1 MNDQI
6 DKIKEPIEKAA
17 EPITSKMSPMMMN
30 ITVIALTLIIGLLA
44 IKITDYI
51 FKKFRKTG
59 KIAYNFLNTLIKGFI
74 ILVMIFK
81 IGNLSQTFQSMAG
94 SILMSS
100 SLIVAVLAFA
110 FQKSLEDLIA
120 GFMISV
126 FRPFEV
132 GDRINFVNM
141 RIVGYI
147 EDISLRHTTI
157 RTFTNSR
164 LIVPN
169 SVMNK
174 EVLENSH
181 IVDPISGG
189 FLDITIAYTADIDR
203 AMEIMVECVESDKDV
218 LDIRPINERVGR
230 HFTTV
235 FINELS
241 EYGVNLRVTI
251 WTANVDLNFETVSR
265 LRKEIVKRFVAEGI
279 EIASLSNNLRIA
291 MANDKIRG

>member
-1 MNDQI
+1 MNDKI
-6 DKIKEPIEKAA
+6 DKIIEPIEKAA
-17 EPITSKMSPMMMN
+17 EPISSKMSPTMKAL
-30 ITVIALTLIIGLLA
+30 VIIAVTLIVGIIA
-44 IKITDYI
+44 IKITDYL

-59 KIAYNFLNTLIKGFI
+59 KIGYNFLNTLIKSFI
-74 ILVMIFK
+74 ILVMVFK
-81 IGNLSQTFQSMAG
+81 IGSLSQTFQSMAG

-120 GFMISV
+120 GLMISV

-141 RIVGYI
+141 SIVGYI

-169 SVMNK
+169 SVMNR

-181 IVDPISGG
+181 IIDPVAGG
-189 FLDITIAYTADIDR
+189 FLDITIAYTADIDK
-203 AMEIMVECVESDKDV
+203 AMDIIVECVESDKDV
-218 LDIRPINERVGR
+218 LDIRPINERVGS

-241 EYGVNLRVTI
+241 QYGVNLRVTI

-265 LRKEIVKRFVAEGI
+265 LRKEIVKRFVKEGI
-279 EIASLSNNLRIA
+279 EIASLSKSLKFA
-291 MANDKIRG
+291 MENEITRG

>member
-17 EPITSKMSPMMMN
+17 EPITSKMSPMMMD
-30 ITVIALTLIIGLLA
+30 ITVIALTILIGLLA

-59 KIAYNFLNTLIKGFI
+59 KISYNFLNTLIKGFI

-141 RIVGYI
+141 KIVGYI

-203 AMEIMVECVESDKDV
+203 AMEIIVECVESDKDV
-218 LDIRPINERVGR
+218 LDIRPIDERVGS

-279 EIASLSNNLRIA
+279 EIASLYNNLRIA
-291 MANDKIRG
+291 MENDKIRG

>member
-30 ITVIALTLIIGLLA
+30 ITVIALTIIIGLLA

-141 RIVGYI
+141 KIVGYI

-181 IVDPISGG
+181 IVDPMSGG

-203 AMEIMVECVESDKDV
+203 AMDIIVECVERDKDV
-218 LDIRPINERVGR
+218 LDIRPINERVGS

-251 WTANVDLNFETVSR
+251 WTKNVDLNFETVSR

-291 MANDKIRG
+291 MENDKIRG

>member
-30 ITVIALTLIIGLLA
+30 ITVIALTLLIGLLA

-51 FKKFRKTG
+51 FKKFRRTG

-120 GFMISV
+120 EIMKSV
-126 FRPFEV
+126 FRTFED

-141 RIVGYI
+141 KIVGYI

-203 AMEIMVECVESDKDV
+203 AMEIIVECVESDKDV
-218 LDIRPINERVGR
+218 LDIRPIDERVGS

-291 MANDKIRG
+291 MENDKIRG

>member
-17 EPITSKMSPMMMN
+17 EPITSKMSPMMMD
-30 ITVIALTLIIGLLA
+30 ITVIALTLLIGLLA

-141 RIVGYI
+141 KIVGYI

-218 LDIRPINERVGR
+218 LDIRPIDERVGR

-291 MANDKIRG
+291 MENDKIRG

>member
-17 EPITSKMSPMMMN
+17 EPITSKMSPMMMD
-30 ITVIALTLIIGLLA
+30 ITVIALTLLIGLLA
-44 IKITDYI
+44 IKIVDYI
-51 FKKFRKTG
+51 FKKFKKTG
-59 KIAYNFLNTLIKGFI
+59 KISYNFLNTLIKGFI
-74 ILVMIFK
+74 ILLMIFK

>member
-30 ITVIALTLIIGLLA
+30 ITVVALTLLIGLLA

-203 AMEIMVECVESDKDV
+203 AMEIIVECVESDKDV

-279 EIASLSNNLRIA
+279 EIASLLSNLRIA
-291 MANDKIRG
+291 MENDKIRG

>member
-17 EPITSKMSPMMMN
+17 EPITSKMSPMMMD
-30 ITVIALTLIIGLLA
+30 ITVIALTLLIGLLA

-279 EIASLSNNLRIA
+279 EIASLLSNLRIA

>member
-17 EPITSKMSPMMMN
+17 EPITSKMSPMMMD
-30 ITVIALTLIIGLLA
+30 ITVIALTILIGLLA

-59 KIAYNFLNTLIKGFI
+59 KISYNFLNTLIKGFI

-141 RIVGYI
+141 QIVGYI

-203 AMEIMVECVESDKDV
+203 AMEIIVECVESDKDV
-218 LDIRPINERVGR
+218 LDIRPIDEREGS

-291 MANDKIRG
+291 MENDKIRG

>member
-17 EPITSKMSPMMMN
+17 KPITSKMSPMMMN
-30 ITVIALTLIIGLLA
+30 ITVIALTLLIGLLA

-74 ILVMIFK
+74 VLVMIFK

-141 RIVGYI
+141 KIVGYI

-203 AMEIMVECVESDKDV
+203 AMEIIAECVESDKDV
-218 LDIRPINERVGR
+218 LDIRPIDERVGS

-279 EIASLSNNLRIA
+279 EIASFSNNLRIA
-291 MANDKIRG
+291 MENDKIRG

>member
-17 EPITSKMSPMMMN
+17 EPITSKMSPMMMD
-30 ITVIALTLIIGLLA
+30 ITVIALTLLIGLLA

-59 KIAYNFLNTLIKGFI
+59 KISYNFLNTLIKGFI

-141 RIVGYI
+141 QIVGYI

-181 IVDPISGG
+181 IIDPVSGG

-203 AMEIMVECVESDKDV
+203 AMEIIVECVESDKDV
-218 LDIRPINERVGR
+218 LDIRPIDERVGS

-279 EIASLSNNLRIA
+279 EIASLLSNLRIA
-291 MANDKIRG
+291 MENDKIRG

>member
-17 EPITSKMSPMMMN
+17 EPITSKMSPIMMD
-30 ITVIALTLIIGLLA
+30 ITVIALTLLIGLLA

-59 KIAYNFLNTLIKGFI
+59 KISYNFLNTLIKGFI

-141 RIVGYI
+141 KIVGYI

-203 AMEIMVECVESDKDV
+203 AMEIIVECVESDKDV
-218 LDIRPINERVGR
+218 LDIRPIDERVGS

-291 MANDKIRG
+291 MENDKIRG

>member
-17 EPITSKMSPMMMN
+17 EPITSKMSPMMMD
-30 ITVIALTLIIGLLA
+30 ITVIALTILIGLLA

-59 KIAYNFLNTLIKGFI
+59 KISYNFLNTLIKGFI

-141 RIVGYI
+141 QIVGYI

-181 IVDPISGG
+181 IIDPVSGG

-203 AMEIMVECVESDKDV
+203 AMEIIVECVESDKDV
-218 LDIRPINERVGR
+218 LDIRPIDEREGS

-291 MANDKIRG
+291 MENDKIRG

>member
-17 EPITSKMSPMMMN
+17 EPITSKMSPMMMD
-30 ITVIALTLIIGLLA
+30 ITVIALTILIGLLA

-59 KIAYNFLNTLIKGFI
+59 KISYNFLNTLIKGFI

-141 RIVGYI
+141 KIVGYI

-203 AMEIMVECVESDKDV
+203 AMEIIVECVESDKDV
-218 LDIRPINERVGR
+218 LDIRPIDERVGS

-291 MANDKIRG
+291 MENDKIRG

>member
-17 EPITSKMSPMMMN
+17 EPITSKMSPMMMD
-30 ITVIALTLIIGLLA
+30 ITVIALTILIGLLA

-59 KIAYNFLNTLIKGFI
+59 KISYNFLNTLIKGFI

-141 RIVGYI
+141 QIVGYI

-181 IVDPISGG
+181 IIDPVSGG

-203 AMEIMVECVESDKDV
+203 AMEIIVECVESDKDV
-218 LDIRPINERVGR
+218 LDIRPIDERVGS

>member
-30 ITVIALTLIIGLLA
+30 ITVVALTLLIGLLA

-141 RIVGYI
+141 KIVGYI

-203 AMEIMVECVESDKDV
+203 AMEIIVECVESDKDV
-218 LDIRPINERVGR
+218 LDIRPIDERVGS

-291 MANDKIRG
+291 MENDKIRG

>member
-17 EPITSKMSPMMMN
+17 EPITSKMSPMMMD
-30 ITVIALTLIIGLLA
+30 ITVIALTLLIGLLA

>member
-17 EPITSKMSPMMMN
+17 EPITSKMSPMMMD
-30 ITVIALTLIIGLLA
+30 ITVIALTLLIGLLA

-218 LDIRPINERVGR
+218 LDIRPIDERVGR

-291 MANDKIRG
+291 MENDKIRG

>member
-17 EPITSKMSPMMMN
+17 KPITSKMSPMMMD
-30 ITVIALTLIIGLLA
+30 ITVIALTLLIGLIA
-44 IKITDYI
+44 IKIVDYI

-74 ILVMIFK
+74 VLVMIFK

-141 RIVGYI
+141 KIVGYI

-181 IVDPISGG
+181 IIDPVSGG

-203 AMEIMVECVESDKDV
+203 AMEIIVECVESDENV
-218 LDIRPINERVGR
+218 LDIRPIKERVGS

-251 WTANVDLNFETVSR
+251 WTSNVDVNFETVSR

-291 MANDKIRG
+291 MENDKIRG

>member
-17 EPITSKMSPMMMN
+17 EPITSKMSPMMMD
-30 ITVIALTLIIGLLA
+30 ITVIALTLLIGLLA

-141 RIVGYI
+141 KIVGYI

>member
-17 EPITSKMSPMMMN
+17 EPITSKMSPMMMD
-30 ITVIALTLIIGLLA
+30 ITVIALTLLIGLLA

-59 KIAYNFLNTLIKGFI
+59 KISYNFLNTLIKGFI

-141 RIVGYI
+141 KIVGYI

-203 AMEIMVECVESDKDV
+203 AMDIIVECVESDKDV
-218 LDIRPINERVGR
+218 LDIRPIDERVGS

-279 EIASLSNNLRIA
+279 EIASLLSNLRIA
-291 MANDKIRG
+291 MENDKIRG

>member
-17 EPITSKMSPMMMN
+17 EPITSKMSPMMMD
-30 ITVIALTLIIGLLA
+30 ITVIALTILIGLLA

-59 KIAYNFLNTLIKGFI
+59 KISYNFLNTLIKGFI

-141 RIVGYI
+141 QIVGYI

-203 AMEIMVECVESDKDV
+203 AMEIIVECVESDKDV
-218 LDIRPINERVGR
+218 LDIRPIDERVGS

-291 MANDKIRG
+291 MENDKIRG

>member
-30 ITVIALTLIIGLLA
+30 ITVIALTLLIGLLA

-141 RIVGYI
+141 KIVGYI

-203 AMEIMVECVESDKDV
+203 AMEIIVECVESDKDV
-218 LDIRPINERVGR
+218 LDIRPIDERVGS

-279 EIASLSNNLRIA
+279 EIASFSNNLRIA
-291 MANDKIRG
+291 MENDKIRG

>member
-17 EPITSKMSPMMMN
+17 EPITSKMSPMMMD
-30 ITVIALTLIIGLLA
+30 ITVIALTLLIGLLA

-59 KIAYNFLNTLIKGFI
+59 KISYNFLNTLIKGFI

-141 RIVGYI
+141 QIVGYI

-181 IVDPISGG
+181 IIDPVSGG

-203 AMEIMVECVESDKDV
+203 AMEIIVECVESDKDV
-218 LDIRPINERVGR
+218 LDIRPIDERMGS

-291 MANDKIRG
+291 MENDKIRG

>member
-17 EPITSKMSPMMMN
+17 EPITSKMSPMMMD
-30 ITVIALTLIIGLLA
+30 ITVIALTILIGLLA

-141 RIVGYI
+141 KIVGYI

-291 MANDKIRG
+291 MENDKIRG

>member
-17 EPITSKMSPMMMN
+17 EPITSKMSPMMMD
-30 ITVIALTLIIGLLA
+30 ITVIALTLLIGLLA

-141 RIVGYI
+141 KIVGYI

-291 MANDKIRG
+291 MENDKIRG

>member
-17 EPITSKMSPMMMN
+17 EPITSKMSPMMMD
-30 ITVIALTLIIGLLA
+30 ITVIALTLLIGLLA

-51 FKKFRKTG
+51 FKKFRRTG

-141 RIVGYI
+141 KIVGYI

-203 AMEIMVECVESDKDV
+203 AMEIIVECVESDKDV
-218 LDIRPINERVGR
+218 LDIRPIDERVGS

-291 MANDKIRG
+291 MENDKIRG

>member
-17 EPITSKMSPMMMN
+17 EPITSKMSPMMMD
-30 ITVIALTLIIGLLA
+30 ITVIALTILIGLLA

-59 KIAYNFLNTLIKGFI
+59 KISYNFLNTLIKGFI

-141 RIVGYI
+141 KIVGYI

-291 MANDKIRG
+291 MENDKIRG

>member
-30 ITVIALTLIIGLLA
+30 ITVIALTLLIGLLA

-141 RIVGYI
+141 KIVGYI

-203 AMEIMVECVESDKDV
+203 AMEIIVECVESDKDV
-218 LDIRPINERVGR
+218 LDIRPIGKRVGS

-291 MANDKIRG
+291 MGNDKIRG

>member
-1 MNDQI
+1 MNDKI
-6 DKIKEPIEKAA
+6 DKIIEPIEKAA
-17 EPITSKMSPMMMN
+17 EPISSKMNPTMKALV
-30 ITVIALTLIIGLLA
+30 VIAATLIIGIIA
-44 IKITDYI
+44 IKITDYL

-59 KIAYNFLNTLIKGFI
+59 RISYNFLNTLIKGII
-74 ILVMIFK
+74 ILVMVFK

-120 GFMISV
+120 GLMISV

-132 GDRINFVNM
+132 GDRINIVNM
-141 RIVGYI
+141 SIVGYI
-147 EDISLRHTTI
+147 ENISLRHTTI
-157 RTFTNSR
+157 KTFTNSR

-169 SVMNK
+169 SVMNR

-181 IVDPISGG
+181 IIDPVAGG

-203 AMEIMVECVESDKDV
+203 AMDIIVECVESDENV
-218 LDIRPINERVGR
+218 LDIRPINERVGS

-241 EYGVNLRVTI
+241 QYGVNLRVTI
-251 WTANVDLNFETVSR
+251 WTANADLNFETVSR
-265 LRKEIVKRFVAEGI
+265 LRKEIVKRFVKEGI
-279 EIASLSNNLRIA
+279 EIASLSNNLKFA
-291 MANDKIRG
+291 MENEITRG

>member
-1 MNDQI
+1 MNDNL

-17 EPITSKMSPMMMN
+17 EPITSKMSPTMMN
-30 ITVIALTLIIGLLA
+30 ITVIALTLIIGLVA

-141 RIVGYI
+141 KIVGYI

-189 FLDITIAYTADIDR
+189 FLDITIAYTADIDK
-203 AMEIMVECVESDKDV
+203 AMDIIVECVESDKDV
-218 LDIRPINERVGR
+218 LDIRPIDERVGR

-251 WTANVDLNFETVSR
+251 WTANVDINFEAVSR
-265 LRKEIVKRFVAEGI
+265 LRKEIVKRFVSEGI
-279 EIASLSNNLRIA
+279 DIASLSNNLRIA
-291 MANDKIRG
+291 MENEKIRG

>member
-17 EPITSKMSPMMMN
+17 EPITSKMSPMMMD
-30 ITVIALTLIIGLLA
+30 ITVIALTILIGLLA

-59 KIAYNFLNTLIKGFI
+59 KISYNFLNTLIKGFI

-141 RIVGYI
+141 KIVGYI

-218 LDIRPINERVGR
+218 LDIRPINERVGS

-291 MANDKIRG
+291 MENDKIRG

>member
-30 ITVIALTLIIGLLA
+30 ITVIALTILIGLLA

-59 KIAYNFLNTLIKGFI
+59 KISYNFLNTLIKGFI

-141 RIVGYI
+141 KIVGYI

-203 AMEIMVECVESDKDV
+203 AMEIIVECVESDKDV
-218 LDIRPINERVGR
+218 LDIRPIDERVGS

-291 MANDKIRG
+291 MENDKIRG

>member
-17 EPITSKMSPMMMN
+17 EPITSKMSPMMMD
-30 ITVIALTLIIGLLA
+30 ITVIALTLLIGLLA

-59 KIAYNFLNTLIKGFI
+59 KIAYNFLNTFIKGFI

-141 RIVGYI
+141 KIVGYI

-203 AMEIMVECVESDKDV
+203 AMEIIVECVESDKDV
-218 LDIRPINERVGR
+218 LDIRPIDERVGS

-291 MANDKIRG
+291 MENDKIRG

>member
-17 EPITSKMSPMMMN
+17 EPITSKMSPMMMD
-30 ITVIALTLIIGLLA
+30 ITVIALTLLIGLLA

-157 RTFTNSR
+157 RTFTKSR

-203 AMEIMVECVESDKDV
+203 AMEIIVECVESDKDV
-218 LDIRPINERVGR
+218 LDIRPIDERVGS

-291 MANDKIRG
+291 MENDKIRG

>member
-30 ITVIALTLIIGLLA
+30 ITVIALTLLIGLLA

-81 IGNLSQTFQSMAG
+81 IGNLSHTFQSMAG

-141 RIVGYI
+141 KIVGYI

-181 IVDPISGG
+181 IIDPVSGG

-203 AMEIMVECVESDKDV
+203 AMEIIVECVESDKDV
-218 LDIRPINERVGR
+218 LDIRPIDERVGR

-279 EIASLSNNLRIA
+279 EIASLLSNLRIA
-291 MANDKIRG
+291 MENDKIRG

>member
-30 ITVIALTLIIGLLA
+30 ITVIALTLLIGLLA

-141 RIVGYI
+141 KIVGYI

-203 AMEIMVECVESDKDV
+203 AMEIIVECVESDKDV
-218 LDIRPINERVGR
+218 LDIRPIDERVGS

-251 WTANVDLNFETVSR
+251 WTSNVDVNFETVSR

-291 MANDKIRG
+291 MENDKIRG

>member
-1 MNDQI
+1 MD
-6 DKIKEPIEKAA
+6 
-17 EPITSKMSPMMMN
+17 
-30 ITVIALTLIIGLLA
+30 ITVIALTLLIGLIA
-44 IKITDYI
+44 IKIVDYI

-74 ILVMIFK
+74 VLVMIFK

-141 RIVGYI
+141 KIVGYI

-203 AMEIMVECVESDKDV
+203 AMDIIVECVERDKDV
-218 LDIRPINERVGR
+218 LDIRPINERVGS

-251 WTANVDLNFETVSR
+251 WTKNVDLNFETVSR

-291 MANDKIRG
+291 MENDKIRG